1 MEHEIHFEI
10 VLATEANARLIML
23 WRNDPQ
29 TLAMSFHTQPK
40 KWDSFYQEFLDDYFA
55 FPDFPP
61 LFVWH
66 EGQRVA
72 FLRFK
77 PCPSPLGV
85 NRRCCEVS
93 INVSPEFRNKGIGSL
108 VLKAVNQWAAQ
119 QGIED
124 LYAEIKPENQSS
136 QKAFLHAGYCQIEPS
151 VKILTIAGE
160 KVPIERFLLSL
171 VPDKHDEAVFIIA
184 EAGSNW
190 KVGNYQ
196 DDLNMG
202 KELIRVAAEAGVDAV
217 KFQVFRPETIYV
229 PNAGTSDYLSE
240 AGIKEDIRSIFTELS
255 MPYKM
260 IPELASFCREQG
272 VHFMASAFSKA
283 DFEAVDPHV
292 TIHKIAS
299 YEITHLRLLELA
311 AKTKK
316 PIFLSTGAATEEE
329 IAWALDVCRTNGS
342 GPVTLLQCT
351 AKYPAEAQ
359 SMHLRSIP
367 WLKQRFKQQVG
378 LSDHSKGPVCGP
390 VAAVALGAKVI
401 EKHITMNKSLKGPDH
416 YYALEPMELKE
427 MVLAIQQ
434 AEKMVGSAVK
444 MIDESE
450 GELRDYAQRGVQ
462 AIKEIHIGD
471 LLQEGVNLEILRPG
485 KQQKGVH
492 PVHLKDIEGKKSKRT
507 LSLGSGL
514 QMGDW

>member
-1 MEHEIHFEI
+1 MQDEIRFEI
-10 VLATEANARLIML
+10 VLANEAHARLIML

-40 KWDSFYQEFLDDYFA
+40 KWDSFYPEFLEDYFA

-61 LFVWH
+61 VFASH
-66 EGQRVA
+66 EGKRVA

-85 NRRCCEVS
+85 GRHCCEVS
-93 INVSPEFRNKGIGSL
+93 INVAPEFRNKGIGSL

-119 QGIED
+119 QGIDD

-136 QKAFLHAGYCQIEPS
+136 QKAFLHAGYRQIAPS

-171 VPDKHDEAVFIIA
+171 TPQKSDEGVYVVA

-190 KVGNYQ
+190 RVGNYE
-196 DDLNMG
+196 DDLKMG
-202 KELIRVAAEAGVDAV
+202 KELIQAAAEAGVDAV

-229 PNAGTSDYLSE
+229 PNAGISDYLSE

-255 MPYKM
+255 MPYEM
-260 IPELASFCREQG
+260 IPELASFCREQE
-272 VHFMASAFSKA
+272 VQFMASAFSRA
-283 DFEAVDPHV
+283 DFEAVDPFV

-299 YEITHLRLLELA
+299 YEITHLRLLEIA

-329 IAWALDVCRTNGS
+329 IAWALEVCRTNGS

-367 WLKQRFKQQVG
+367 WLRQRFKRQVG

-401 EKHITMNKSLKGPDH
+401 EKHITMSKSLKGPDH
-416 YYALEPMELKE
+416 SYALEPSELKE
-427 MVLAIQQ
+427 MVLAIRQ
-434 AEKMVGSAVK
+434 AEKMLGSAVK

-450 GELRDYAQRGVQ
+450 IELRDYAQRGVQ
-462 AIKEIHIGD
+462 AIQEIQEGD
-471 LLQEGVNLEILRPG
+471 LLQEGGNLEILRPG
-485 KQQKGVH
+485 KQPKGVH
-492 PVHLKDIEGKKSKRT
+492 PAHLKDIEGKKAKRS